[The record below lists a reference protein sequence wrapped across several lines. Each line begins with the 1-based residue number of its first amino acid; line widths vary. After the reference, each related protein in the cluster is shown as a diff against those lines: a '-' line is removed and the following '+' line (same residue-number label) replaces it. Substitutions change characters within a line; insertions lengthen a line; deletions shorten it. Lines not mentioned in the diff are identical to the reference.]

1 MIRRCCKR
9 RSPRSQDGGTISQR
23 GSKRRKGHDP
33 MCLPPSGGLCTSQA
47 GPVLGDVTNS
57 TLPCLAGNS
66 MGESREAPQLAA
78 SPRASQQSRSQSA
91 AGSIKNVRPPPLV
104 HHPIHGSRAT
114 VHQQCHRDRR
124 SRGGGR
130 LRPSRMSANGIYDTN
145 DPRSYISPARRQRTA
160 SQVDELWDRWRA
172 VEVKKRRRT

>member
-1 MIRRCCKR
+1 MNI
-9 RSPRSQDGGTISQR
+9 
-23 GSKRRKGHDP
+23 
-33 MCLPPSGGLCTSQA
+33 CLPPSGGLCTSQA

-78 SPRASQQSRSQSA
+78 SPRASQQSQSQSA